1 MKKLYYTCI
10 DNDIP
15 KYTFDKISANFD
27 KLTPDSTL
35 SIIPVLGTKTGT
47 IASNTVPVSGAKTGT
62 IPSNTVPVLGAK
74 TGTVATNTLCHKASQ
89 PPNIDKDKDFHS
101 VNSSQYDSIRTE
113 NSSKNSS
120 IHIKSY
126 LHYCT

>member
-35 SIIPVLGTKTGT
+35 SIVPVLDTKTGT
-47 IASNTVPVSGAKTGT
+47 VA
-62 IPSNTVPVLGAK
+62 SNTVPVLGAQTGTVNSPTADTVPVIVPIIVPVSGTK
-74 TGTVATNTLCHKASQ
+74 TGTV
-89 PPNIDKDKDFHS
+89 
-101 VNSSQYDSIRTE
+101 
-113 NSSKNSS
+113 
-120 IHIKSY
+120 
-126 LHYCT
+126 

>member
-1 MKKLYYTCI
+1 MSGMKKLYYTCI

-27 KLTPDSTL
+27 KHTPDSTL
-35 SIIPVLGTKTGT
+35 SIVPVLDTKTGT
-47 IASNTVPVSGAKTGT
+47 VASNTVPVSGT
-62 IPSNTVPVLGAK
+62 K
-74 TGTVATNTLCHKASQ
+74 TGTVESPNTLCHKASQ
-89 PPNIDKDKDFHS
+89 SLNIDKDKDKDFHS

-113 NSSKNSS
+113 NSSKNGS
-120 IHIKSY
+120 IHIKAY